1 MTQQLENLEK
11 KLEIKF
17 TNIDLLKKAI
27 IHRSY
32 LNELHEEDVLES
44 NERLEFLGD
53 AVLQFL
59 SSERL
64 YKSYPTLGEGDLTN
78 IRSKIVNTESL
89 AEESTRFG
97 AGEFI
102 LISRGEKETAKE
114 SSSILANVFE
124 AILGALY
131 LDQGIEACRN
141 YLESQLFYKID
152 DVVKSGSLKDS
163 KSLYQE
169 IAQEKYL
176 VTPQYK
182 VIIEEGPDHNKT
194 FISAVYIND
203 KEMARGTGSSKRKAE
218 QAAAQNALT
227 SLGDLEKPVAEEKV
241 E

>member
-1 MTQQLENLEK
+1 MTNLEL
-11 KLEIKF
+11 LEKRLGIKF
-17 TNIDLLKKAI
+17 KNPVLLKKAL

-32 LNELHEEDVLES
+32 LNETSEEVDES

-59 SSERL
+59 SSEFL
-64 YKSYPTLGEGDLTN
+64 YKNYPLLGEGDLTN
-78 IRSKIVNTESL
+78 IRSKVVNTESL
-89 AEESTRFG
+89 AYESSRFEI
-97 AGEFI
+97 GEFI

-114 SSSILANVFE
+114 SHSILANVFE

-131 LDQGIEACRN
+131 LDQGIEASRS
-141 YLESQLFYKID
+141 YLNANLFYKVE

-182 VIIEEGPDHNKT
+182 IITEEGPDHNKI
-194 FISAVYIND
+194 FISAVYINN
-203 KEMARGTGSSKRKAE
+203 KEIARGSGSSKRKSE
-218 QAAAQNALT
+218 QEAAQNALN
-227 SLGDLEKPVAEEKV
+227 LLNEEGKV